1 MSRHLFIDMNSFFAS
16 VEQQERPE
24 LRGKPVIVVP
34 MDVDSTCAI
43 AASYE
48 AKAFGVKTLTG
59 VGEAKRKC
67 AGLQVVQAR
76 PELYQQYHQ
85 RIVEVLNRHFVDVK
99 VQSVDEMA
107 CLIGRWHAGTTGEIR
122 PIGHLGRIG
131 WLNKGEAEKAAAS
144 RAHSKEVLQREA
156 EARLAGRVKEDLYAQ
171 VGECMKCSIGIADN
185 VFLAKVATEMEKPD
199 GLTILDESNM
209 PQALFKLGL
218 RDFPGIGPSMHDRLL
233 RAGITTVEQ
242 MWGCS
247 REELRRLWGGIGG
260 DRWWHMLRG
269 SREVDYEAG
278 LREDRKSVGHSH
290 VLPPD
295 FRSLA
300 GARGILMR
308 LVSRAL
314 KRLRAY
320 GLVGRDVH
328 LQVSFMRGALSTT
341 EATENGGSRK
351 AAKMQRTATAYPQI
365 SQISQ
370 IGDLAMGGALPAG
383 AGDSW
388 IGNVKS
394 RSLRQAQGRLLQDDP
409 VLQHNGAGV
418 RRGTFS
424 QESLMRCAA
433 TVEKAVR
440 LKPNTQYPIPSTRK
454 SSWSSHCSVAIHA
467 NDDLTWMGCVRRAL
481 DSLEIPEGYFP
492 LKVAATFTD
501 LISCDN
507 ANLSLFDDRAK
518 RARLFETVD
527 ALNERFGHVVDL
539 ASVYW
544 LREEAPYRIAFG
556 ASLLDAV
563 R

>member
-1 MSRHLFIDMNSFFAS
+1 MITHADRGRQGASRVRFYVDTDMPNRHLFIDMNSFFAS

-107 CLIGRWHAGTTGEIR
+107 CLIGRWHAGTAPESVGSGAVRRHAPQQVFEGAPQQGLEGDWYGDRSVRMVIPSDER
-122 PIGHLGRIG
+122 LLQGA
-131 WLNKGEAEKAAAS
+131 AEKAAAS
-144 RAHSKEVLQREA
+144 RAHSKEA
-156 EARLAGRVKEDLYAQ
+156 EARLARRVKEDLYAA

-295 FRSLA
+295 FRSLD

-320 GLVGRDVH
+320 GLVGSDVH
-328 LQVSFMRGALSTT
+328 LQVSFMSHAKSQRRQDL
-341 EATENGGSRK
+341 RK
-351 AAKMQRTATAYPQI
+351 RP
-365 SQISQ
+365 
-370 IGDLAMGGALPAG
+370 
-383 AGDSW
+383 
-388 IGNVKS
+388 
-394 RSLRQAQGRLLQDDP
+394 LLDDD
-409 VLQHNGAGV
+409 
-418 RRGTFS
+418 
-424 QESLMRCAA
+424 
-433 TVEKAVR
+433 KAPR
-440 LKPNTQYPIPSTRK
+440 PGKR
-454 SSWSSHCSVAIHA
+454 SWSAHCSVAVHA

-501 LISCDN
+501 LIACDN